1 VVHIVQYPSVLR
13 AVNPGYAI
21 AFFAANGWQGF
32 LVLGTVF
39 LVVTGGE
46 SLYADLGHFGPR
58 PIRFAWFTVVLPAL
72 LLNYFGQGSL
82 LLREPETAEYIF
94 YEMAPAWALYPMV
107 ALATVATIIASQ
119 ALISGAFSL
128 TMQAE
133 NLGFLPRLH
142 IVHTSASAF
151 GQIYIPFVNWALMI
165 GCIVV
170 VLSFRSSSN
179 LAAAYGIAVSLT
191 MAITTLV
198 FGMAARRRW
207 HWPWAALA
215 GVIAYILL
223 VDLSFLGA
231 NLVKIPQGGWFPLL
245 AALLIYTLMTTWK
258 RGNWLVFNRE
268 QDLELSL
275 PRLLKRIRAEKLA
288 RTPGT
293 AIFLSANP
301 RSAPAALL
309 ANLQYNGVLHERV
322 LLVTVEIDEAPHVRA
337 AERLKVE
344 PLGEG
349 LYQVKVCYGFM
360 QRPKVPYALGLVKL
374 PDGDFDPEVAPY
386 FVNRTRVIASPKPGM
401 SLWREQ
407 LYMVMRRNA
416 TGAAD
421 FFSLPP
427 NRVFE
432 IGTTIEL

>member
-1 VVHIVQYPSVLR
+1 
-13 AVNPGYAI
+13 
-21 AFFAANGWQGF
+21 
-32 LVLGTVF
+32 
-39 LVVTGGE
+39 
-46 SLYADLGHFGPR
+46 
-58 PIRFAWFTVVLPAL
+58 
-72 LLNYFGQGSL
+72 
-82 LLREPETAEYIF
+82 
-94 YEMAPAWALYPMV
+94 MAPTWALYPMV
-107 ALATVATIIASQ
+107 ALATMATIIASQ

-275 PRLLKRIRAEKLA
+275 PRLLKRIRTEKLA

-322 LLVTVEIDEAPHVRA
+322 LLVTVEIDETPHVRA

-386 FVNRTRVIASPKPGM
+386 FVNRTRVIPSPKPGM